1 MHVDM
6 AEPETIIQYKVTQ
19 TPTSG
24 VCVECSFLEE
34 SAKYCVVIIHENVLC
49 FGLSQCEVNLT
60 NIVTSFKIARSGD
73 IGHGCV
79 QNINVTNYQVGV
91 IRGSLIFTMTPS
103 KISKTKIL
111 TYSINNFIE
120 LISLLFSVRFVW
132 SMVHHCD
139 R

>member
-19 TPTSG
+19 TSTSG
-24 VCVECSFLEE
+24 VCVECSFLDE
-34 SAKYCVVIIHENVLC
+34 SAEYCVVIIHEKVLC

-60 NIVTSFKIARSGD
+60 NIVTSFKIVRSGD
-73 IGHGCV
+73 KGHGCV

-103 KISKTKIL
+103 KTSKTKIL
-111 TYSINNFIE
+111 TH
-120 LISLLFSVRFVW
+120 SVIY
-132 SMVHHCD
+132 
-139 R
+139 